1 MHAISQGSAG
11 KVVDLVDVP
20 GHPKVRGKAVQFY
33 NRAMKIMFLVDAVDF
48 MAQKTDV
55 AEQLYE
61 VHFPASI
68 RAYQALKSLLH
79 LPGCEL

>member
-1 MHAISQGSAG
+1 MHALLQGSAGKGAG

-33 NRAMKIMFLVDAVDF
+33 SRATKIMFLVDAVDF

-61 VHFPASI
+61 VHSQPPSEPV
-68 RAYQALKSLLH
+68 K
-79 LPGCEL
+79 P